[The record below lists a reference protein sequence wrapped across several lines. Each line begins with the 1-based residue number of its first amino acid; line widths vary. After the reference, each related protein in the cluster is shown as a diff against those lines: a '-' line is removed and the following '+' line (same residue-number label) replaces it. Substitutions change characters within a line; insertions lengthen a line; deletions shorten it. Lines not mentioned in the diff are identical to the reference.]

1 MNERIVSTY
10 SISFGYARY
19 LPNRINTS
27 SEEGMQ
33 ADETGRKEITM
44 KAYIEIQI
52 DCITNIDTYGS
63 VTNSYNRNA

>member
-44 KAYIEIQI
+44 KASIEIQI